1 MGFVFDGL
9 DAEAYDRQ
17 YTDRQLV
24 RRILLYF
31 LPQSRRI
38 VLVAAS
44 ITAAALL
51 DVALPIYISS
61 SLDKLAGKPTL
72 DQLLLVGGII
82 ILLGALS
89 WVFNYIRRSVSARAV
104 GDVVLKMRRDA
115 FDAVMQRDLSFYDA
129 FPSGKVVSRVNSD
142 TQAFAQVV
150 TLAMDL
156 LSQVLL
162 IVLLIGYLFYVNPP
176 LTWITLAL
184 APFIVFVALAFRRI
198 ARQSITLAR
207 RVGASVSNHIQETI
221 SGIAVAKAFR
231 QEQAA
236 YDEFQVV
243 NRQSFQI
250 NRRTGYVFSSLF
262 PILNMLAGVGTAAL
276 VYVGGLIV
284 WGGTLTAGNW
294 YLFIQ
299 GIRLFWFPLTS
310 IASFWSQFQIGLAAS
325 ERVFA
330 LLDAEPRVVQTGA
343 EKLST
348 VRGEIAFEALDF
360 SYNPGSPVL
369 EKFSLAIRAGETLAL
384 VGHTGSGK
392 SSIAKLIARF
402 YEFQSGRLSI
412 DGHDIRGL
420 DLPAYRE
427 RLGIV
432 TQSPFLFDGTV
443 LENIRYGRPA
453 ASDDEVKAAAAH
465 VGGGDW
471 ISGLMQGLQTEVG
484 ERGGNLSMG
493 QRQLIALARVLLQDP
508 SIFILDEATASVDP
522 LTEALIQEGL
532 EVVLE
537 HRTSI
542 VIAHRLSTVKY
553 ADRIIVLRQGQIIEE
568 GSHDALLARGGHYA
582 ELYNTYFRHQSLA
595 YIENA
600 PDVAEPVAAA

>member
-1 MGFVFDGL
+1 MGFVMDGL

-24 RRILLYF
+24 GRILAYF
-31 LPQSRRI
+31 LPQTRRI
-38 VLVAAS
+38 LLVAAS

-51 DVALPIYISS
+51 DLALPVYISR
-61 SLDKLAGKPTL
+61 SLDQLAGAPSL
-72 DQLLLVGGII
+72 DQLLIVGAVIM
-82 ILLGALS
+82 LLGALS
-89 WVFNYIRRSVSARAV
+89 WVFNFIRRSISARAV
-104 GDVVLKMRRDA
+104 GDVVLKMRQDA
-115 FDAVMQRDLSFYDA
+115 FDAVMQRDLSFYDS
-129 FPSGKVVSRVNSD
+129 FPSGTVVSRVNSD
-142 TQAFAQVV
+142 TQAFSQVV
-150 TLAMDL
+150 VLAMDL
-156 LSQVLL
+156 LSQLL
-162 IVLLIGYLFYVNPP
+162 LVVLLIGYLFSVNAI
-176 LTWITLAL
+176 LTWITLGL
-184 APFIVFVALAFRRI
+184 APFIVIVALAFRRI

-207 RVGASVSNHIQETI
+207 RVGASVSSHIQETI

-236 YDEFQVV
+236 YDEFLAV
-243 NRQSFQI
+243 NQQSFKI

-262 PILNMLAGVGTAAL
+262 PILNMLAGAGTAAL

-284 WGGTLTAGNW
+284 WGSSLSPGAW
-294 YLFIQ
+294 FLFIQ
-299 GIRLFWFPLTS
+299 GMRLFWFPLTS
-310 IASFWSQFQIGLAAS
+310 IASFWSQFQIGLAAA

-343 EKLST
+343 ERLPN
-348 VRGEIAFEALDF
+348 VQGEICFEALDF
-360 SYNPGSPVL
+360 SYNPGTPVL
-369 EKFSLAIRAGETLAL
+369 EAFSLTIKPGETLAL

-402 YEFQSGRLSI
+402 YEFQSGRLAI
-412 DGHDIRGL
+412 DGHDIRSL
-420 DLPAYRE
+420 DLAAYRA

-432 TQSPFLFDGTV
+432 TQTPFLFDGTV
-443 LENIRYGRPA
+443 MENIRYGRPEA
-453 ASDDEVKAAAAH
+453 TDDEVRQAASH

-471 ISGLMQGLQTEVG
+471 IGGLTQGLQTEVG
-484 ERGGNLSMG
+484 ERGSNLSMG

-508 SIFILDEATASVDP
+508 SIFILDEATASIDP
-522 LTEALIQEGL
+522 LTETLIQEGL

-542 VIAHRLSTVKY
+542 VIAHRLSTVKN
-553 ADRIIVLRQGQIIEE
+553 ADRIIVLRQGRIIEE
-568 GSHDALLARGGHYA
+568 GSHVALLAQGGHYA

-600 PDVAEPVAAA
+600 AGVPAAVAGG

>member
-1 MGFVFDGL
+1 
-9 DAEAYDRQ
+9 
-17 YTDRQLV
+17 
-24 RRILLYF
+24 
-31 LPQSRRI
+31 
-38 VLVAAS
+38 
-44 ITAAALL
+44 
-51 DVALPIYISS
+51 
-61 SLDKLAGKPTL
+61 
-72 DQLLLVGGII
+72 LLLVGGII
-82 ILLGALS
+82 MLLGALS

-162 IVLLIGYLFYVNPP
+162 IALLIGYLFYVNPP

-243 NRQSFQI
+243 NRQSFHI
-250 NRRTGYVFSSLF
+250 NRRTGYVFSS
-262 PILNMLAGVGTAAL
+262 L

-343 EKLST
+343 EKLAT

-369 EKFSLAIRAGETLAL
+369 ENFSLTIRAGETLAL

-402 YEFQSGRLSI
+402 YEFQSGRLAI
-412 DGHDIRGL
+412 DGHDIRAL

-542 VIAHRLSTVKY
+542 VIAHRLSTVKN

-600 PDVAEPVAAA
+600 PGVAEMAAN